1 MVIIYIILG
10 FVFGFVV
17 GIIIMFDKIKASIDL
32 KALNTEAKRKVRERE
47 SNKIERRRLRRLK
60 RQHDS
65 SDIMDVVQ
73 GKC

>member
-17 GIIIMFDKIKASIDL
+17 GIIIMFDKIKASIDF
-32 KALNTEAKRKVRERE
+32 KALNTEAKRIVRERE

>member
-17 GIIIMFDKIKASIDL
+17 GVIIMFDKIKASIDL
-32 KALNTEAKRKVRERE
+32 ENLKTEAKRKVRERE
-47 SNKIERRRLRRLK
+47 ANKIERKRLRKLK

-65 SDIMDVVQ
+65 SYIMDVVQ